1 MAQVLLLALMVNLRV
16 NNMTHY
22 LYSKEELPEG
32 FKYPLSFL
40 EIVSKKDVLDLDPW
54 WFLYE
59 FEDFAKQ
66 WLFEIKKQYPTRK
79 LVPFAKASNTDDIVC
94 FDGSDESGNP
104 KVYFIHTFASPG
116 WEDRGSVYNFDEW
129 LKQAKEES
137 AQYKA
142 ERAELDKI

>member
-1 MAQVLLLALMVNLRV
+1 MA
-16 NNMTHY
+16 HY

-40 EIVSKKDVLDLDPW
+40 EIVSKKDVLDLEPW

-59 FEDFAKQ
+59 FEDFARH
-66 WLFEIKKQYPTRK
+66 WLFEVKKQYPTRK
-79 LVPFAKASNTDDIVC
+79 LIPFAKTSNNDDIVC
-94 FDGSDESGNP
+94 FDGSDISGNP
-104 KVYFIHTFASPG
+104 KVYFVHTFATPG
-116 WEDRGSVYNFDEW
+116 WEDRGSVYSFDEW

-142 ERAELDKI
+142 ERAKLDKI